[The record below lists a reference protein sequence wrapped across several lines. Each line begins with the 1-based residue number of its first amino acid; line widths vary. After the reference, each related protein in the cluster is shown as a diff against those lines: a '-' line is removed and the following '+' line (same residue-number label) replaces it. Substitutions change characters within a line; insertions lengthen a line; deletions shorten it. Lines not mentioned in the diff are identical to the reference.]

1 VNTSYPAIEAFVTV
15 TNTFVP
21 TPVDAPVTPAASV
34 VAQPAF
40 TG

>member
-1 VNTSYPAIEAFVTV
+1 VTV
-15 TNTFVP
+15 TIANTFTAP
-21 TPVDAPVTPAASV
+21 TPPPVTPAAQI